1 MSEIRA
7 IVDRLNEPPFDKGFS
22 LVKFDEQQPHQLML
36 LLNEVLG
43 ELDPKQKVDMTR
55 EDPIMAQN
63 RIIQFLHCLA
73 YRPEDPSTFAMYLF
87 NGEKHI
93 IYPLLEWLLTG
104 YDGHKKRA
112 YLAPYMTEVD
122 VPQELFSDETVM
134 EIKQGCF
141 QLKDEFVHSHK
152 QLAMLEEATMDPQ
165 AKKSTIQ
172 SLDDERRQLKERVE
186 RLRKKLN
193 NDLENF
199 DEIAVECKRL
209 RREQDDAKALKK
221 RFKDQTELCAQAQRA
236 LTQARQR
243 MDGIKGGQ
251 AHLLQG
257 DAVTMLGKLQDEV
270 DRKRVQVREKLPAE
284 LEDRAQKLADV
295 KRILQAPAFSEQ
307 DVAQLHQTQ
316 QRVAQEVEVLTAE
329 KNAPPPANDMLSMFR
344 QQASMVGKK
353 KEKETK
359 KFEEMKGQAAAL
371 EIELEEKEGSF
382 DLGGPGLSKDDFR
395 RVKQDFRSVATNYKR
410 MRSELNEMRAEK
422 GVIQRT
428 VTILEGRCQD
438 MDGFLHEQE
447 KAAGVVGFSANQDQL
462 EKVSTAK
469 ADYDHRKGLTL
480 AEHSEV
486 VERIRLEINEK
497 KKKLAPMIK
506 DLRAARGDFQQLEAV
521 HGEKK
526 SVYDQIKLKYD
537 CEFEVLN
544 TDSDACRA
552 DIEREESQYHHLGC
566 LALITDAVTERSKI
580 EVRNKTSGGGVM
592 MNGEQYGC
600 YRDMLEAQIKI
611 EAENQKQL
619 RESQKWVKEN
629 HEPNLQQMQ
638 IFKDLH
644 SIMELKL
651 RLARSGEGGLWDE
664 NAMAGQGVLA
674 PTENGGMA
682 NVFTLD
688 D

>member
-1 MSEIRA
+1 
-7 IVDRLNEPPFDKGFS
+7 
-22 LVKFDEQQPHQLML
+22 
-36 LLNEVLG
+36 
-43 ELDPKQKVDMTR
+43 
-55 EDPIMAQN
+55 
-63 RIIQFLHCLA
+63 
-73 YRPEDPSTFAMYLF
+73 
-87 NGEKHI
+87 
-93 IYPLLEWLLTG
+93 
-104 YDGHKKRA
+104 
-112 YLAPYMTEVD
+112 
-122 VPQELFSDETVM
+122 
-134 EIKQGCF
+134 
-141 QLKDEFVHSHK
+141 
-152 QLAMLEEATMDPQ
+152 
-165 AKKSTIQ
+165 
-172 SLDDERRQLKERVE
+172 
-186 RLRKKLN
+186 
-193 NDLENF
+193 
-199 DEIAVECKRL
+199 
-209 RREQDDAKALKK
+209 
-221 RFKDQTELCAQAQRA
+221 
-236 LTQARQR
+236 
-243 MDGIKGGQ
+243 
-251 AHLLQG
+251 
-257 DAVTMLGKLQDEV
+257 
-270 DRKRVQVREKLPAE
+270 
-284 LEDRAQKLADV
+284 
-295 KRILQAPAFSEQ
+295 
-307 DVAQLHQTQ
+307 
-316 QRVAQEVEVLTAE
+316 
-329 KNAPPPANDMLSMFR
+329 
-344 QQASMVGKK
+344 MVGKK

-359 KFEEMKGQAAAL
+359 KFEEMKGQAVAL
-371 EIELEEKEGSF
+371 EKELEEKEGSF

-486 VERIRLEINEK
+486 VERIRLEINDK

-537 CEFEVLN
+537 CQFEVLN
-544 TDSDACRA
+544 TDSDACRT
-552 DIEREESQYHHLGC
+552 DVEREESQYHHLGC
-566 LALITDAVTERSKI
+566 LALITNAVTERSKI